1 MARLGDRQSTFR
13 FMGYERTG
21 LWADVLGLPDALA
34 TTLEAADGLADAVGL
49 LRAPGVERVVA
60 TGNGAAYYVAHGLW
74 LASLE
79 GNGAGPPLIA
89 MPSGLAVRQTFRWR
103 PGDAV
108 LAVSS
113 SGEFRDV
120 VQIVRR
126 RSAFPC
132 VAITSDPDSSLARA
146 ATATVLQ
153 RVYSQRAVT
162 HTQALCGAFAIG
174 LALWASLARDDA
186 LAAVVATA
194 PETAARALPAA
205 EAWASDELTHVD
217 RPLAAVAAGGGT
229 AWAAALELA
238 LMLKEVSRIPAEGVE
253 TREGATSAMFGL
265 DRGHLMISLDPPGDP
280 LGEEARRL
288 CAAAG
293 ANTVRLPSLPGADRR
308 LAPITALPASAA
320 LAAEL
325 ALAGGHDVD
334 HPAWTDA
341 YYATARGP
349 DGAYGRVDSR
359 ARKR

>member
-1 MARLGDRQSTFR
+1 
-13 FMGYERTG
+13 MGYEGTG
-21 LWADVLGLPDALA
+21 LWADVRGVPDALA

-49 LRAPGVERVVA
+49 LRAQGVERVVA

-79 GNGAGPPLIA
+79 GGGEGPPLIA
-89 MPSGLAVRQTFRWR
+89 VPCGLAVRQTFRWR

-108 LAVSS
+108 LAFSS

-120 VQIVRR
+120 VEIVRR
-126 RSAFPC
+126 RSEFPC
-132 VAITSDPDSSLARA
+132 IAITSDSDSSLARA

-153 RVYSQRAVT
+153 RVDSQRAVT
-162 HTQALCGAFAIG
+162 HTQALCGAFAVG
-174 LALWASLARDDA
+174 LALCAALGGDDA
-186 LAAVVATA
+186 LAEVVATA
-194 PETAARALPAA
+194 PETAARAIGTA
-205 EAWASDELTHVD
+205 EAWASDELARID

-265 DRGHLMISLDPPGDP
+265 DRGHLMIGLDPPGDP
-280 LGEEARRL
+280 PGDETLRV

-293 ANTVRLPSLPGADRR
+293 ADTVRLPSLPDADGR

-325 ALAGGHDVD
+325 AIAAGHDVD

-341 YYATARGP
+341 YYATARSP
-349 DGAYGRVDSR
+349 DGAYDRADRR